1 MERKRQMYLSA
12 PLPFQGQKRMFAK
25 EFVKV
30 LEQFHDGTVFVDL
43 FGGSGLLSHISKC
56 QKPHSKVVYNDFDGY
71 RKRLEALPETN
82 ALFAKLRE
90 IVRDIPRNKAIT
102 GDAREKVLAC
112 IRQHEQDYGYVDY
125 ITVSSSILFSMK
137 YKMSYAELS
146 KETLYNSV
154 RKADYPPCPDYLDGL
169 TIVSADYKDVFKR
182 YKDEPD
188 VVFLI
193 DPPYLSTDA
202 KTYSM
207 YWRLSDYLDVL
218 TILARHRFIYF
229 TSNKSSIVEL
239 CDWMGRHPHIGN
251 PFQNCERREFNAHM
265 NHNASYTDIML
276 YTTI

>member
-1 MERKRQMYLSA
+1 MERKLYLSA

-25 EFVKV
+25 EYIKV
-30 LEQFHDGTVFVDL
+30 LRQFPDGTTFVDL
-43 FGGSGLLSHISKC
+43 FGGSGLLSHIAKC
-56 QKPHSKVVYNDFDGY
+56 QKPNSNVVYNDYDNY
-71 RKRLEALPETN
+71 RQRLEALPETN

-102 GDAREKVLAC
+102 GDARDKVLAC

-154 RKADYPPCPDYLDGL
+154 RKADYPLCPDYLDGL

>member
-1 MERKRQMYLSA
+1 
-12 PLPFQGQKRMFAK
+12 MFAK
-25 EFVKV
+25 EYIKV
-30 LEQFHDGTVFVDL
+30 LRQFPDGTTFVDL
-43 FGGSGLLSHISKC
+43 FGGSGLLSHIAKC
-56 QKPHSKVVYNDFDGY
+56 QKPNSNVVYNDYDNY
-71 RKRLEALPETN
+71 RQRLEALPETN

-102 GDAREKVLAC
+102 GDARDKVLAC

-154 RKADYPPCPDYLDGL
+154 RKADYPLCPDYLDGL